1 MHTAHRM
8 SGIEAVGSIPWGS
21 HFCQFYRDEAD
32 LAETLVPFFQ
42 AGLDANE
49 SCLWVTSQSL
59 DAGKAATLMA
69 RAIPQFDRYVSSGQM
84 EIVSISDWY
93 KAGDVFDPD
102 VVLNGWIERE
112 RRSRERGFAGLR
124 LTGDT
129 IWVERSGWDDFMD
142 YERKVNGAFRRHN
155 LVALCTY
162 CIETCSAEDVIDVCR
177 HHQFAL
183 TRRDG
188 AWELLESSSLKLA
201 KEELQRLNMDLEQ
214 RVESRTAALN
224 TAVRARDEFLAMLGH
239 ELRNPLAPIRTASE
253 IIGSLAPAGSPIAD
267 SSAILN
273 RQVDHLTR
281 LVDDLLDV
289 ARITQGHIQLSLQ
302 ETPLADIIDMAVE
315 QARPLID
322 QRGHS
327 LAVALPGRGV
337 RVNADATRLAQVF
350 GNLLHNAAKYTPD
363 GGAVGIAARVVGNM
377 ATITVTDTGA
387 GIPPGMLDAV
397 FGLFTQLPRS
407 LDRSDGGLGIGLTL
421 ARRIVELHGGAIA
434 AHSDGPDLGSTFTVQ
449 LALAEPAQTQ
459 APALPA
465 GDRANGTASGHRV
478 LLVDDN
484 ADARELMAT
493 LLSLHGYDVT
503 TAEDGESALV
513 SAAAGDPAVIM
524 LDIGLPGI
532 DGYEVARRLRAA
544 PATAGARLIALTG
557 YGQPSDLLK
566 AKSAGFDD
574 HILKPARLEDVL
586 AKVAALTGAQGSA
599 DLLLVDEIAPEKR
612 VRQGAH
618 SVSYPGMT
626 RSL

>member
-1 MHTAHRM
+1 MHTSHRN
-8 SGIEAVGSIPWGS
+8 SGIDAVGSIPWGS
-21 HFCQFYRDEAD
+21 HFCQFYRNEAD

-59 DAGKAATLMA
+59 DAGKATSLMA
-69 RAIPQFDRYVSSGQM
+69 RAIPDFDRYVSSGQM

-112 RRSRERGFAGLR
+112 QRSRERGFAGLR

-162 CIETCSAEDVIDVCR
+162 CVETCSAEDVIDVCR

-188 AWELLESSSLKLA
+188 DWELLESSSLKIA
-201 KEELQRLNMDLEQ
+201 KEELMRLNMELEH

-239 ELRNPLAPIRTASE
+239 ELRNPLAPIRTAAE
-253 IIGSLAPAGSPIAD
+253 VIGSLAPAGSPIAA
-267 SSAILN
+267 SSAILD
-273 RQVDHLTR
+273 RQVGHLTR

-289 ARITQGHIQLSLQ
+289 ARITQGHIQLNMK
-302 ETPLADIIDMAVE
+302 ETSLADIIDMAVE

-327 LAVALPGRGV
+327 LAVALPGRAV

-350 GNLLHNAAKYTPD
+350 GNLLHNAAKYTPN
-363 GGAVGIAARVVGNM
+363 GGEVGIATRILGNM

-387 GIPPGMLDAV
+387 GIPSGMLDAV

-421 ARRIVELHGGAIA
+421 ARRIVELHGGTIA
-434 AHSDGPDLGSTFTVQ
+434 AHSDGPDQGSSFTVQ
-449 LALAEPAQTQ
+449 LGLVEPTRTS
-459 APALPA
+459 APSLPA
-465 GDRANGTASGHRV
+465 PDRAAAGTSGRRI

-493 LLSLHGYDVT
+493 LLSLHGHDVT
-503 TAEDGESALV
+503 TAEDGEGAL
-513 SAAAGDPAVIM
+513 AAAQRCDPEVVM

-532 DGYEVARRLRAA
+532 DGYEVARRLRAM
-544 PATAGARLIALTG
+544 PATACAMLIALTG
-557 YGQPSDLLK
+557 YGQPSDLQ
-566 AKSAGFDD
+566 AATAAGFDD
-574 HILKPARLEDVL
+574 HILKPAKLEDVL
-586 AKVAALTGAQGSA
+586 AKVAA
-599 DLLLVDEIAPEKR
+599 PR
-612 VRQGAH
+612 
-618 SVSYPGMT
+618 
-626 RSL
+626 

>member
-1 MHTAHRM
+1 MHTSHRI
-8 SGIEAVGSIPWGS
+8 SGIDAVGSIPWGS
-21 HFCQFYRDEAD
+21 HFCQFYRNEAD

-59 DAGKAATLMA
+59 DADKAAALMA
-69 RAIPQFDRYVSSGQM
+69 RAIPDFSRYVSSGQM

-93 KAGDVFDPD
+93 KPGDVFDPD
-102 VVLNGWIERE
+102 IVLNGWIERE
-112 RRSRERGFAGLR
+112 QRSRERGFAGLR

-142 YERKVNGAFRRHN
+142 YERKVNGAFRRYN

-162 CIETCSAEDVIDVCR
+162 CVETCSAEDVIDVCR

-188 AWELLESSSLKLA
+188 AWELLESSSLKVA
-201 KEELQRLNMDLEQ
+201 KEELLRLNTDLEQ

-224 TAVRARDEFLAMLGH
+224 AAVRARDEFLAMLGH
-239 ELRNPLAPIRTASE
+239 ELRNPLAPIRTAAE
-253 IIGSLAPAGSPIAD
+253 VIHSLAPAGSPIAD

-273 RQVDHLTR
+273 RQVGHLTR

-289 ARITQGHIQLSLQ
+289 ARITQGHIQLSLK

-322 QRGHS
+322 ARGHS
-327 LAVALPGRGV
+327 LAVALPGRAV

-363 GGAVGIAARVVGNM
+363 GGAVGIVTRVAGNT

-421 ARRIVELHGGAIA
+421 ARRIVELHGGTIA
-434 AHSDGPDLGSTFTVQ
+434 AHSDGPDRGSSFTVQ
-449 LALAEPAQTQ
+449 LALAEPAQ
-459 APALPA
+459 APATGLPA
-465 GDRANGTASGHRV
+465 PGRAAAGISGRRV

-493 LLSLHGYDVT
+493 LLSIHGHAVT
-503 TAEDGESALV
+503 TAEDGESAL
-513 SAAAGDPAVIM
+513 AAAASCNPEVVM

-532 DGYEVARRLRAA
+532 DGYEVARRLRAM
-544 PATAGARLIALTG
+544 PATAGATLIALTG

-566 AKSAGFDD
+566 SHSAGFDE
-574 HILKPARLEDVL
+574 HILKPAKLEDVL
-586 AKVAALTGAQGSA
+586 AKVGA
-599 DLLLVDEIAPEKR
+599 PR
-612 VRQGAH
+612 
-618 SVSYPGMT
+618 
-626 RSL
+626 